1 MKTPLIPDWKFNL
14 FQNSIVKLM
23 IIIATVNAEKAN
35 VSIED
40 VLANQ
45 AGNHKI
51 AMVFV

>member
-1 MKTPLIPDWKFNL
+1 
-14 FQNSIVKLM
+14 M
-23 IIIATVNAEKAN
+23 IIAIVNSEKAN
-35 VSIED
+35 VSMED